1 MKEGDY
7 MRGDYDI
14 PRTRL
19 SIEFDHRRDDY
30 HRGHGL
36 HCHVV
41 SGHTRIAS
49 VNLETLSIM
58 EGSLDG
64 KEGRLAMEWIRDN
77 AYSLRSDAEYWRDNG
92 AVWQ

>member
-1 MKEGDY
+1 

-14 PRTRL
+14 PRTSL
-19 SIEFDHRRDDY
+19 KITFDHNRDDY

-41 SGHTRIAS
+41 SGYTRIAS
-49 VNLETLSIM
+49 VHLGTFEVVA
-58 EGSLDG
+58 GSLDG

-77 AYSLRSDAEYWRDNG
+77 AFTLRRDAEYWRDNG
-92 AVWQ
+92 SVW

>member
-1 MKEGDY
+1 

-19 SIEFDHRRDDY
+19 SIEFDHNRDDY
-30 HRGHGL
+30 YRGHGL

-49 VNLETLSIM
+49 VNLETLSVM
-58 EGSLDG
+58 AGSLDG
-64 KEGRLAMEWIRDN
+64 KEGRLAMAWICDN
-77 AYSLRSDAEYWRDNG
+77 ANMLRSDAEYWRDNG
-92 AVWQ
+92 SVW

>member
-1 MKEGDY
+1 
-7 MRGDYDI
+7 MRGDYNI
-14 PRTRL
+14 PRTSL

-30 HRGHGL
+30 YGGHGL

-49 VNLETLSIM
+49 VSLETLTVTK
-58 EGSLDG
+58 GSLDG
-64 KEGRLAMEWIRDN
+64 KEGRLALQWIRDN
-77 AYSLRSDAEYWRDNG
+77 AYTLRSDAEYWRDNG

>member
-1 MKEGDY
+1 

-14 PRTRL
+14 PRTSL
-19 SIEFDHRRDDY
+19 KVEFDHRKDDY

-41 SGHTRIAS
+41 SGYTRIAS
-49 VNLETLSIM
+49 VNLETLTVM
-58 EGSLDG
+58 AGSLDG

-77 AYSLRSDAEYWRDNG
+77 AYTLRQDAEYWRDNG
-92 AVWQ
+92 SVW